1 MSWSTKPCGDST
13 CGQCTTRCMCH
24 LYGGR
29 HHGDATDTTRARF
42 LPLRLSARPRPAA
55 GPGPGASRLLRLLLS
70 RRRLRLRR
78 GPQEPG
84 LQGAVR
90 GRVVVRKAP
99 TGCLRRAQPVDQLSH
114 HSLTCGAAG

>member
-1 MSWSTKPCGDST
+1 MSLGTKPCGDST
-13 CGQCTTRCMCH
+13 CGRSTTRCMCH

-42 LPLRLSARPRPAA
+42 LPLRLPAARPRPAA

-70 RRRLRLRR
+70 RRRLRLRG

-90 GRVVVRKAP
+90 RRVVVRKAP
-99 TGCLRRAQPVDQLSH
+99 TGRLGRAQPVH
-114 HSLTCGAAG
+114 